1 MFSKTTRRSLSAGR
15 NVAIHR
21 GCCSE
26 RGEPLRGRQTATA
39 DRAAQRRVAAAV
51 AAAGQCD
58 ARRLRLVQEQQLK
71 LGSPAEGV
79 LVLVLAL
86 PCRVQLLALLVRLAL
101 LDLLVF
107 LFLLVFL
114 AGRFRA
120 TFTRLCCGLGL
131 CVRVGLCAIRR
142 PALAKRLE
150 WYTEYCST
158 RKAARRPVI
167 ATGRRSRCT
176 ARARVCCLSVRVCY
190 VVCARARVCVCVC
203 VCCVCCACACAARRI
218 RAPQRS
224 KDRTDRIRCRR
235 RTCIGCA
242 TCRLCAA
249 CQLSRARGVPGV
261 VEDTCQVCGATP
273 RAAGWEARRSVE
285 RRVLIAL
292 VRRRTASRRRPP
304 RPSPPPCARV
314 CAASSSPSS
323 RAGTWWFATT

>member
-1 MFSKTTRRSLSAGR
+1 M
-15 NVAIHR
+15 
-21 GCCSE
+21 
-26 RGEPLRGRQTATA
+26 
-39 DRAAQRRVAAAV
+39 
-51 AAAGQCD
+51 
-58 ARRLRLVQEQQLK
+58 
-71 LGSPAEGV
+71 
-79 LVLVLAL
+79 
-86 PCRVQLLALLVRLAL
+86 
-101 LDLLVF
+101 
-107 LFLLVFL
+107 
-114 AGRFRA
+114 
-120 TFTRLCCGLGL
+120 
-131 CVRVGLCAIRR
+131 LCA
-142 PALAKRLE
+142 
-150 WYTEYCST
+150 
-158 RKAARRPVI
+158 
-167 ATGRRSRCT
+167 
-176 ARARVCCLSVRVCY
+176 
-190 VVCARARVCVCVC
+190 CVCMCVCC

-285 RRVLIAL
+285 RRVFIAL

-323 RAGTWWFATT
+323 RAGTWWFATKWKQWSATTRCLWRWRVLSARRAAGWASHGMRRHCAVAVQTWAGASPGSNPVSRTDKRVSSG

>member
-26 RGEPLRGRQTATA
+26 RGEPLRGRRTA

-86 PCRVQLLALLVRLAL
+86 PCPVQLLALLARLVL
-101 LDLLVF
+101 LL
-107 LFLLVFL
+107 LLVFL

-120 TFTRLCCGLGL
+120 TFLLCCGIGL

-150 WYTEYCST
+150 WNTEYCNT
-158 RKAARRPVI
+158 RKAAGRPGATRTVI
-167 ATGRRSRCT
+167 ATGRRS
-176 ARARVCCLSVRVCY
+176 
-190 VVCARARVCVCVC
+190 
-203 VCCVCCACACAARRI
+203 
-218 RAPQRS
+218 
-224 KDRTDRIRCRR
+224 
-235 RTCIGCA
+235 
-242 TCRLCAA
+242 
-249 CQLSRARGVPGV
+249 
-261 VEDTCQVCGATP
+261 
-273 RAAGWEARRSVE
+273 
-285 RRVLIAL
+285 
-292 VRRRTASRRRPP
+292 
-304 RPSPPPCARV
+304 
-314 CAASSSPSS
+314 
-323 RAGTWWFATT
+323 